1 MASLNQCNFIGNVGK
16 LETRYLPNGDA
27 VTNVSIAVNETW
39 KNKDG
44 NKQDRTEWVNIV
56 FYKKLAEIVGEYV
69 KVGQN
74 LFVSG
79 SMRTRSWEKDGVTRY
94 ATEIIADQMQMLGTK
109 AQSNDADDAS
119 TPSAKNNAPSKQE
132 SYDPMDDLESDIP
145 F

>member
-39 KNKDG
+39 KDKDG

-69 KVGQN
+69 KVGQS

-94 ATEIIADQMQMLGTK
+94 TTEIIADQMQMLGSK
-109 AQSNDADDAS
+109 AQSNDADDTS
-119 TPSAKNNAPSKQE
+119 TPSAKNNAPKTYAGMSETEFDEQ
-132 SYDPMDDLESDIP
+132 IP